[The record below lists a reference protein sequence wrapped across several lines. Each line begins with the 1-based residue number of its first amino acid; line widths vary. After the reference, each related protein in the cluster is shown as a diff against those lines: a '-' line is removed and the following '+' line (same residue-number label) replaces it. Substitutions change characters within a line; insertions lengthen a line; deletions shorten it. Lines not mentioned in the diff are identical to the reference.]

1 MPMMHDA
8 IIMIYSNNILIPS
21 LLWISCLPSAI
32 YDIITRWG
40 LKVPLTLHCIV
51 LFDRSLPWPNLY
63 HKLLLQPV
71 ASTRDT
77 VPYFG
82 SNGQHMILCFW
93 PPFHPLSKLL
103 AIQGHAQTLEEQ
115 LWMGVREVSIISHGS
130 VTSSDLKHKRL
141 FFRESV
147 STFLQLVVAYNPWA
161 KTSS

>member
-1 MPMMHDA
+1 MSSFWQKVQLFLFCPDLWLLA
-8 IIMIYSNNILIPS
+8 EALCCLIGAWLDQIYTINCCYNQ
-21 LLWISCLPSAI
+21 
-32 YDIITRWG
+32 
-40 LKVPLTLHCIV
+40 
-51 LFDRSLPWPNLY
+51 
-63 HKLLLQPV
+63 LQ
-71 ASTRDT
+71 STRDT

-82 SNGQHMILCFW
+82 LNGQSMILCFW
-93 PPFHPLSKLL
+93 PPLHPLSKLL

-115 LWMGVREVSIISHGS
+115 LWMGGREVSIISHGS